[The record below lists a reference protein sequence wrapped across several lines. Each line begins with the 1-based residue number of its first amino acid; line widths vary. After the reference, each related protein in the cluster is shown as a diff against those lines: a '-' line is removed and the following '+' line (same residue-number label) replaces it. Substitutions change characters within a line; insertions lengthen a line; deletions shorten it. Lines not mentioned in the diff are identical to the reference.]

1 MGVNP
6 ARRCRN
12 QTYKQVGDGA
22 PEGMETAMA
31 VLNVHLISRFNYDHE
46 DIGEG
51 GLYQVG
57 LYLIDFFDQVVSG
70 TSTFTSSDFWYNS
83 DAGQVAAKDLVCYM
97 LTSSGD
103 SIVANHTSDP
113 LGPAG
118 STVWSQSS
126 RAMIS
131 EIYMDATTGDASRPR
146 LLANLIIHE
155 LMHNKLDAHPSLA
168 IFNTTAG
175 IHGIANG
182 RVSTGGSVSSAT
194 TPSQADIRAM
204 RRGINLSIPQHTS
217 DFVPWSF

>member
-1 MGVNP
+1 MP
-6 ARRCRN
+6 
-12 QTYKQVGDGA
+12 
-22 PEGMETAMA
+22 
-31 VLNVHLISRFNYDHE
+31 VLNVHLISRFDYDAE

-51 GLYQVG
+51 GLYMVG
-57 LYLIDFFDQVVSG
+57 LHLIDFFNQVVAGSQ
-70 TSTFTSSDFWYNS
+70 SFTGSDYWYNS
-83 DAGQVAAKDLVCYM
+83 DAGQVGPKDLVCYM
-97 LTSSGD
+97 LTSSGR
-103 SIVANHTSDP
+103 SIVARHSSDQ
-113 LGPAG
+113 LGAAG
-118 STVWSQSS
+118 STVWSLTSQ
-126 RAMIS
+126 AMIS